1 MNPSMRRWAGPL
13 ALIVLGA
20 LVCVFVASCASS
32 EEPSDTGPEREVD
45 FWTCSMHPSV
55 NLPEPGQCPIC
66 KMDLIPSYAEG
77 EEDEFGPRVF
87 RTSDSAK
94 ALMDI
99 QISPV
104 QRKFVDAEIRMVGKV
119 DYDETRLRQIT
130 AWVAGRLDRLYVDY
144 TGVPVRKG
152 DHLVY
157 MYSPEVLTAQ
167 EELIQALTA
176 LESLKS
182 SDIGIIRETAQFT
195 VDATRDKLRLW
206 GLLPEQIT
214 EIEKRGKPIDHIT
227 IYAPI
232 SGIVIHKDAV
242 EGMYVK
248 TGTRIY
254 TIADL
259 SQVWIKLDAYESDL
273 MWLRY
278 GQEVQF
284 SSVANPGQT
293 FTGTISFIGPVLDP
307 KTRTVKIRV
316 NSSNEQGKLKPE
328 MFVKAVVRAKVAAG
342 GKVMAPELAGK
353 WISPMHPEIIKDAP
367 GKCDVCGM
375 DLVRAEELGYV
386 SADAAKAEPP
396 LVVPVSAVLKTGR
409 RALLYVQVTG
419 QDRPTFQGRELVLG
433 PRAGDYYIVYSGVE
447 EGELVVTQGNFKID
461 SALQLL
467 AKPSMMSSE
476 PSPAG
481 GQSQHQH

>member
-214 EIEKRGKPIDHIT
+214 EIEKREESCH
-227 IYAPI
+227 AL
-232 SGIVIHKDAV
+232 S
-242 EGMYVK
+242 EGLDLVRYV
-248 TGTRIY
+248 
-254 TIADL
+254 
-259 SQVWIKLDAYESDL
+259 Q
-273 MWLRY
+273 
-278 GQEVQF
+278 
-284 SSVANPGQT
+284 QT
-293 FTGTISFIGPVLDP
+293 FSMFGGSEEKVALRVDNDLIGPVIDRFGIGIAIQ
-307 KTRTVKIRV
+307 KADENHFTTEVSV
-316 NSSNEQGKLKPE
+316 NVSPSFLSWVIQFDG
-328 MFVKAVVRAKVAAG
+328 KAV
-342 GKVMAPELAGK
+342 
-353 WISPMHPEIIKDAP
+353 I
-367 GKCDVCGM
+367 
-375 DLVRAEELGYV
+375 
-386 SADAAKAEPP
+386 
-396 LVVPVSAVLKTGR
+396 TGPD
-409 RALLYVQVTG
+409 T
-419 QDRPTFQGRELVLG
+419 
-433 PRAGDYYIVYSGVE
+433 
-447 EGELVVTQGNFKID
+447 VVTQMR
-461 SALQLL
+461 QLIQQQCR
-467 AKPSMMSSE
+467 AYQAE
-476 PSPAG
+476 EN
-481 GQSQHQH
+481 